1 MEHNEGDIADGPN
14 GEVATF
20 TNGKWVVQGAPPKP
34 KSTWEDIKNIAPSA
48 LTQGTASLLSTPRA
62 LTDSA
67 IAGGDWLMSKFVP
80 EEQMNKYREAR
91 EAKKTYPEIWPT
103 QSQIMG
109 GVEKVTGN
117 KFDEQAETPVGQFAQ
132 TALEIA
138 PSMATG
144 PQSLIRKGLSTLG
157 AAAGSEGGG
166 YLAGKINEDSPKLEA
181 ALRVAGGILG
191 THAPSMGR
199 RAATP
204 MPRDVNEAA
213 KVRELDQALAP
224 HGSTTRAGQVKGPN
238 WINTLEEDNANSIAT
253 PGRLTPAKQQSAFGQ
268 FAQNEAGAPAPP
280 GSFASRGITE
290 PNELGPHMRRTGQGI
305 EDLYSTARI
314 PNLDP
319 QLMAR
324 TSQVFQNAT
333 PQTRAQLTP
342 ITDRL
347 TFSPSPIGTTNQ
359 QVVGKPGY
367 LVGPNTTTPGPQW
380 RQMENEVGQ
389 MANTASGT
397 RDTQTAAALRQ
408 YAQALKQTAERATPG
423 LAPLREN
430 YTNAKALEIA
440 RDRAGGTAAANQPPM
455 PHDVFAALGATK
467 NPAATSNRLGRISD
481 TAGQYGI
488 GAPIKD
494 PGQSRFAHDATSA
507 LVGAALGGGGQYLGG
522 GGGVDFPILG
532 SIIGGSLAAKA
543 RANPLTAAL
552 LMNPLTQKL
561 LKNNRFQPGG
571 RHTGL
576 THDPAARFALGAPH
590 HYPTDDEE

>member
-34 KSTWEDIKNIAPSA
+34 KSTWEDIKNFAPSK
-48 LTQGTASLLSTPRA
+48 LVQGTAGLLSTPRG

-67 IAGGDWLMSKFVP
+67 IGAGDWLMSKFVP

-91 EAKKTYPEIWPT
+91 EAKKTYPEIWPS

-117 KFDEQAETPVGQFAQ
+117 KFDQEAETPIGKPIA

-166 YLAGKINEDSPKLEA
+166 YLAGKINEDSPKLAA
-181 ALRVAGGILG
+181 ALRVGGGIVG
-191 THAPSMGR
+191 THLPSMGR

-224 HGSTTRAGQVKGPN
+224 HGATTRAGQVKGPN

-253 PGRLTPAKQQSAFGQ
+253 PGRLTPARQQSAFGQ
-268 FAQNEAGAPAPP
+268 FAQNEAGVPTPP
-280 GSFASRGITE
+280 GSFPSRGITE

-305 EDLYSTARI
+305 EDLYSTANIR
-314 PNLDP
+314 NLDP
-319 QLMAR
+319 QLMTDTQR
-324 TSQVFQNAT
+324 IFQSAT

-347 TFSPSPIGTTNQ
+347 TYRPTPVGATRQQTNR
-359 QVVGKPGY
+359 GY
-367 LVGPNTTTPGPQW
+367 LVSPNTTTPGPQW

-389 MANTASGT
+389 MAGAASSG
-397 RDTQTAAALRQ
+397 RDTQTAAAMRQ
-408 YAQALKQTAERATPG
+408 FAQALKQTAERATPG
-423 LAPLREN
+423 LAGLREN

-440 RDRAGGTAAANQPPM
+440 RAGAGSTKAAAQAPL

-481 TAGQYGI
+481 TAGQYGV
-488 GAPIKD
+488 GTPIKD
-494 PGQSRFAHDATSA
+494 PTSRFAHDATSA
-507 LVGAALGGGGQYLGG
+507 LVGAALGGGGTYLGAG
-522 GGGVDFPILG
+522 GAEPYGAPILG
-532 SIIGGSLAAKA
+532 SIIGGGLAAKA

-590 HYPTDDEE
+590 HYPADDEE